1 MRNNKEISHVEPSRL
16 EKGDRVLDNG
26 AYVRL
31 EVGRP
36 HAGVH
41 FRRAPDLY
49 RKDVKGTKQRTGV
62 VDGKDGSHRVPAL
75 LECPDNVRTPGNGG
89 KRFHRAGPQSAS
101 VTPTLGNV
109 K

>member
-1 MRNNKEISHVEPSRL
+1 MRNNKEISNIEPPRL

-36 HAGVH
+36 QAGVH

-49 RKDVKGTKQRTGV
+49 REDVKGTKQRTGV
-62 VDGKDGSHRVPAL
+62 VDGKDGRHRVPAL
-75 LECPDNVRTPGNGG
+75 FECPDNVRTPGNGG

-101 VTPTLGNV
+101 VTPALGNV